1 MIGFMLGLGIGGIVG
16 YVVAMLICI
25 SDQDDD
31 EEEE

>member
-1 MIGFMLGLGIGGIVG
+1 MTMFLLGAVFGGIIG

-25 SDQDDD
+25 SDLDDD

>member
-1 MIGFMLGLGIGGIVG
+1 MIEFMFGLGIGGIVG

-25 SDQDDD
+25 SDLDD

>member
-1 MIGFMLGLGIGGIVG
+1 MIEFMFGLGIGGIVG